1 MKPYKEKLKNHN
13 ILDNSK
19 TIKSSANK
27 LNTSIVST
35 TSTKKVRKAPK
46 IIYEEE
52 FSNQIQIEKNKF
64 KYRMMFLKNYIIKY
78 LNIIIECFNSTYNS
92 MDDWI
97 IMSVRNQNNTLNEL
111 SEYLKKIMNKEN
123 TKAIL
128 DDFEFD
134 TFDIYNRYKIDVSSI
149 LDKMNLNSFINTNQ
163 PEKKDDEKK

>member
-1 MKPYKEKLKNHN
+1 MEQYKEKLKNYN
-13 ILDNSK
+13 PQENSK

-64 KYRMMFLKNYIIKY
+64 KYRMMFLKNYFIKY
-78 LNIIIECFNSTYNS
+78 LNIVIECFNSTYNS

-97 IMSVRNQNNTLNEL
+97 ITSVRNQNNALNEL
-111 SEYLKKIMNKEN
+111 KNYLKKIMNKNN
-123 TKAIL
+123 TKAKL
-128 DDFEFD
+128 DNFEFD
-134 TFDIYNRYKIDVSSI
+134 TFDIYNKYKIDVSSI
-149 LDKMNLNSFINTNQ
+149 LDKMNLNSFINT
-163 PEKKDDEKK
+163 KKFIFG